1 MGLSHLSTGDLFRQA
16 IATGSELGRRVEPIL
31 DRGELVPDEVTV
43 GVVRE
48 RLELPDAADGV
59 VLDGFPR
66 TVSQAEA
73 LEELLSD
80 RGQRLDGVLYIQVGE
95 EELIRRLSGRRI
107 CRNCGTNYHVHFRPP
122 GQEGVCEVCGGELYQ
137 RDDDRPETVRH
148 RIEVY
153 LKETSPLIEFYRRR
167 GLLREI
173 DGEGE
178 IEAVQQRLWEAVER
192 LAGKGFPG
200 ALSDGGSS
208 ETSR

>member
-1 MGLSHLSTGDLFRQA
+1 M
-16 IATGSELGRRVEPIL
+16 EPIL
-31 DRGELVPDEVTV
+31 DRGALVADEVTV

-66 TVSQAEA
+66 TVSQAKA
-73 LEELLSD
+73 LEGLLSD

-95 EELIRRLSGRRI
+95 EELIRRLSGRRT
-107 CRNCGTNYHVHFRPP
+107 CRNCGTNYNVHFRPP
-122 GQEGVCEVCGGELYQ
+122 AQEGVCEICGGELYQ

-153 LKETSPLIEFYRRR
+153 LKETSPLIELYRRR

-178 IEAVQQRLWEAVER
+178 IETVQQRLWEAVER